1 MYTRA
6 RIYDGQHVVPRG
18 GHITRFSRKNEKKK
32 TKSLW
37 ATYTILVMGK
47 TEYTINLKSR
57 EMIDTPLQ

>member
-32 TKSLW
+32 NEKSVGYLHNPR
-37 ATYTILVMGK
+37 YGQDRI
-47 TEYTINLKSR
+47 YY
-57 EMIDTPLQ
+57 